1 MKAKKTLRP
10 TLKITEITVESE
22 LFMRRTSTAIAAL
35 LLLGACQN
43 TPESTLS
50 PPVAD
55 LPPAPTQADRAEL
68 VAAESARLNQWFED
82 KFQETLARNPMYQT
96 YLGVKTDYDK
106 WNDAS
111 DAAKIEEME
120 TQRANIAEMKTL
132 FDFDLLDDQAKLS
145 WRLAEYE
152 LADAEAGFPYRH
164 YDYVFDQMGGVQ
176 SGIPAF
182 LINQHGVTSLSDAEA
197 YVARLEGVETYL
209 AQNIENAE
217 YSAGLGIMP
226 PAFVYPYV
234 LNDSKGV
241 ITGYPF
247 TSDVDDGSEDSPLMK
262 DFRGKVSSL
271 VEGGTIEAAQA
282 DELLA
287 SAAAALETSV
297 GPAYENLIA
306 VMETQS
312 ESATTE
318 DGAWKLPEGDAY
330 YAMRLKHI
338 TTTDKSAADIHQL
351 GLDEVARIHD
361 EMRGIMTKVGFEG
374 TLKEFFEFMRTDPQ
388 FYMPNTEEGR
398 DAYLTEARAQIE
410 KMKADLPSVFNTFP
424 KADMIVKAVEPFREK
439 SAGKAF
445 YSRPAP
451 DGSRPGTYYANL
463 YRMQDMPTYQLQALA
478 FHEGI
483 PGHHMQIAI
492 AQELEGIPS
501 FRKYGGYT
509 AFSEGW
515 GLYTEF
521 LPKEMGYYSDPYDDF
536 GRLAMEIWRAARL
549 VVDTGIH
556 DKKWTREEAIQYLL
570 DNTPNPEGDAKKAIE
585 RYIVMPGQATAYK
598 IGMLKI
604 LELREM
610 AKTELGEDFDI
621 ADFHDVVLKDGP
633 VPLQILEENVN
644 AWVAET
650 KGA

>member
-1 MKAKKTLRP
+1 
-10 TLKITEITVESE
+10 
-22 LFMRRTSTAIAAL
+22 
-35 LLLGACQN
+35 
-43 TPESTLS
+43 
-50 PPVAD
+50 
-55 LPPAPTQADRAEL
+55 
-68 VAAESARLNQWFED
+68 
-82 KFQETLARNPMYQT
+82 
-96 YLGVKTDYDK
+96 
-106 WNDAS
+106 
-111 DAAKIEEME
+111 
-120 TQRANIAEMKTL
+120 
-132 FDFDLLDDQAKLS
+132 
-145 WRLAEYE
+145 
-152 LADAEAGFPYRH
+152 
-164 YDYVFDQMGGVQ
+164 
-176 SGIPAF
+176 
-182 LINQHGVTSLSDAEA
+182 
-197 YVARLEGVETYL
+197 
-209 AQNIENAE
+209 
-217 YSAGLGIMP
+217 
-226 PAFVYPYV
+226 
-234 LNDSKGV
+234 
-241 ITGYPF
+241 
-247 TSDVDDGSEDSPLMK
+247 
-262 DFRGKVSSL
+262 
-271 VEGGTIEAAQA
+271 
-282 DELLA
+282 
-287 SAAAALETSV
+287 
-297 GPAYENLIA
+297 
-306 VMETQS
+306 
-312 ESATTE
+312 
-318 DGAWKLPEGDAY
+318 
-330 YAMRLKHI
+330 MRLKHI

-621 ADFHDVVLKDGP
+621 ANFHDVVLKDGP